1 MGPMSLLSR
10 SIPMVAFALA
20 LSAQDARA
28 QEVTRSDDFRWYV
41 GGQAGAFVL
50 RTPNQTRGAIPMAGG
65 HMMIKA
71 RRGAVYLAVE
81 EAFGDEQQSSY
92 TDYSAGGGSQAVTFT
107 DVRRYTFGLMA
118 FPVYGHM
125 QPYFGVGAGIM
136 HVVSPQPLS
145 GGSSALAT
153 EVGSGGFGAFIAG
166 LQFRVGG
173 MSAFG
178 QYQIQTV
185 PAYQHVLSNDGE
197 ILYAEGRLISGA
209 VHTFTGGLRISL
221 GRSREEL

>member
-1 MGPMSLLSR
+1 MSLLSR
-10 SIPMVAFALA
+10 SIPMIAFALA

-28 QEVTRSDDFRWYV
+28 QDVVRGEDFRWYI
-41 GGQAGAFVL
+41 GGQAGAFIL

-65 HMMIKA
+65 HMMIKS

-81 EAFGDEQQSSY
+81 EAFGDDQQSSY
-92 TDYSAGGGSQAVTFT
+92 VDYSAGGGTQPVTFT
-107 DVRRYTFGLMA
+107 DVRRYSFGLMV

-125 QPYFGVGAGIM
+125 QPYLGVGAGIM
-136 HVVSPQPLS
+136 HVVSPEPLA
-145 GGSSALAT
+145 GGSPSLAS
-153 EVGSGGFGAFIAG
+153 EVGSGGFGALYAG

-185 PAYQHVLSNDGE
+185 PAYQSVTSGGVLA
-197 ILYAEGRLISGA
+197 AEGRLISGA
-209 VHTFTGGLRISL
+209 VHTLTGGLRVSL
-221 GRSREEL
+221 GRSREDL